1 MCVVTDARFVI
12 DHHEGSVGLT
22 QNMISGTIDSGWKES
37 MQKSVFVPKPVRTFI
52 LICCNEVS
60 V

>member
-12 DHHEGSVGLT
+12 DHLEGSVGLT
-22 QNMISGTIDSGWKES
+22 PNTIDSGWKET

-52 LICCNEVS
+52 LNCYNEVRI
-60 V
+60 

>member
-12 DHHEGSVGLT
+12 DHQEGSVGRILNT
-22 QNMISGTIDSGWKES
+22 TGSGWKGH
-37 MQKSVFVPKPVRTFI
+37 MQKNVFVPKPVRTFI
-52 LICCNEVS
+52 LICYNEVK